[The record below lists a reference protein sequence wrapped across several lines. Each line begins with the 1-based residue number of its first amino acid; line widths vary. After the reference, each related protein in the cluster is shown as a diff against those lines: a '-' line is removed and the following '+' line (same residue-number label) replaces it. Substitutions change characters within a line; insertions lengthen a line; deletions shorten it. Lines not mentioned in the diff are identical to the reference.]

1 MMITL
6 SSPHPYVPPAAVML
20 ALALLFGVTIFL
32 GTGGPNATS
41 GGLKR

>member
-1 MMITL
+1 MITL
-6 SSPHPYVPPAAVML
+6 GPHPYVAPGAMML

-32 GTGGPNATS
+32 GAGDPKATS

>member
-1 MMITL
+1 MITL
-6 SSPHPYVPPAAVML
+6 SPHPRIPPAAVML

-32 GTGGPNATS
+32 GAGDPNATS